1 MITEVSGRPAS
12 VSEFTKLSHT
22 SCPGTNCSIVWVSLS
37 VAASYLLCFSQ
48 LSHVRICTW
57 IGGMRPRKSF
67 KMRFSEI
74 TSKVT
79 FGPKCYWNFY
89 FSPTCYNGS
98 EQRCCHGNR
107 LYCLYF
113 LWWNI
118 PGFPLSSLCG
128 GESLG
133 VGWGVRWKH
142 QRYNS
147 IVSQSVVSVISVESH
162 NICWTLTSPKFSNH
176 DAQPFTTEVHQM
188 Y

>member
-1 MITEVSGRPAS
+1 MSIYCMWTGTCVQTNLATAEGNRESSASFTGFGCQRCEQLFIHQAQRLPSANVKAKINQLAMITEISGRPAS

-37 VAASYLLCFSQ
+37 MAANYLLCFSQ

-98 EQRCCHGNR
+98 EQRH
-107 LYCLYF
+107 
-113 LWWNI
+113 
-118 PGFPLSSLCG
+118 
-128 GESLG
+128 
-133 VGWGVRWKH
+133 
-142 QRYNS
+142 
-147 IVSQSVVSVISVESH
+147 
-162 NICWTLTSPKFSNH
+162 
-176 DAQPFTTEVHQM
+176 
-188 Y
+188 